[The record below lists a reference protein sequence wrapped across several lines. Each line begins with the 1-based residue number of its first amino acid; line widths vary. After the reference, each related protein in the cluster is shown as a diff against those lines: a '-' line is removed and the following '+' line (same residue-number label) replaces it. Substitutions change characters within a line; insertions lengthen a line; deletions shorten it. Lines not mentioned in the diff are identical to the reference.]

1 MKSIRCSNRTLTAAA
16 LLAATAACSDGTSVA
31 GPKPLSVNF
40 RVTGPPSPT
49 MGHPAAAPAL
59 ASGPLAVA
67 GPPLVLDGSNGTL
80 TIDEI
85 RIIINE
91 VELKPADGSCDL
103 VDDASDDP
111 HCPEFEAPPRFL
123 DLPLDGEPIEAV
135 TALITPGVY
144 KEIDFEV
151 EDLEDDED
159 DLQEA
164 AAIDAVRV
172 QIMAEIGDWPLEA
185 SALVTGSFAPV
196 GGGSVGF
203 RVFLKAEIEV
213 EMELIPNLV
222 VAEDGGA
229 SRELTV
235 DIRPDIWFERPDGSV
250 LPLHLFDY
258 DTTGQLLEFDVEMED
273 GFTEIEIGS

>member
-1 MKSIRCSNRTLTAAA
+1 MNINGRGNRALTATA
-16 LLAATAACSDGTSVA
+16 LLAATAACGDGTAVA
-31 GPKPLSVNF
+31 GPEPLSLNF
-40 RVTGPPSPT
+40 RVTGPPSPA
-49 MGHPAAAPAL
+49 MGHAATAPAL
-59 ASGPLAVA
+59 TSGTLAVA

-91 VELKPADGSCDL
+91 VELKPADGSCDS
-103 VDDASDDP
+103 VEDGSNDP
-111 HCPEFEAPPRFL
+111 DCPEFEAPPRFL

-135 TALITPGVY
+135 TAVIAPGVY

-151 EDLEDDED
+151 EDLEDDEGD
-159 DLQEA
+159 PQEA
-164 AAIDAVRV
+164 AAIAAVRT

-185 SALVTGSFAPV
+185 SALVTGSFAPTS
-196 GGGSVGF
+196 GGSVGF

-213 EMELIPNLV
+213 EMELMPNLV
-222 VAEDGGA
+222 VADDGSA
-229 SRELTV
+229 SHELTV
-235 DIRPDIWFERPDGSV
+235 DIRPDIWFGRADGSV

-273 GFTEIEIGS
+273 GFTEIEFGS